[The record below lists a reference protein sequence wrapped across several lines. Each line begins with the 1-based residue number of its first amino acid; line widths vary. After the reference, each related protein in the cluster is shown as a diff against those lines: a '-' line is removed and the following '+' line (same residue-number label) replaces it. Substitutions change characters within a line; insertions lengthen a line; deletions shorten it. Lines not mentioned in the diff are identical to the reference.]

1 MRIREAIPDDAE
13 SVIALFQQLYSETA
27 FFLYEAGE
35 SVPRVE
41 DYARRIREAA
51 DTQTGVMFVAEDN
64 NRLMGVISG
73 TCGNAKRR
81 RHALFL
87 VMGVLQARWNQG
99 VGRSLLGAIEA
110 WAKTRGLH
118 RLELTV
124 QSTNH
129 RAIVLYE
136 GTGFVREGTKRD
148 SIKMEAEYVDEF
160 LMSKLIAAL

>member
-13 SVIALFQQLYSETA
+13 SVIALFQLLYSETA
-27 FFLYEAGE
+27 FLLYEPGE

-41 DYARRIREAA
+41 DYAQRIRDAA
-51 DTQTGVMFVAEDN
+51 DTQNGAMFVAEDD
-64 NRLMGVISG
+64 NRLIGVIIG

-87 VMGVLQARWNQG
+87 VMGVLRAHWNQG

-110 WAKTRGLH
+110 WARTRGLH

-124 QSTNH
+124 QATND
-129 RAIVLYE
+129 RAIMLYE
-136 GTGFVREGTKRD
+136 RMGFVREGTKRD
-148 SIKMEAEYVDEF
+148 SIKIAAGYVDEF
-160 LMSKLIAAL
+160 LMSKFVGA